1 MTQKDQ
7 SDIISKYIEAY
18 NHFDIDGMT
27 GCLHEDVIF
36 ENISGGKTGLKTEG
50 LEAFKAQA
58 ETAATYFS
66 SRHQAVDHW
75 TFSGESVTVSI
86 TYEAVLATDFPN
98 GMKKGATLSL
108 KGESEFTFSDGK
120 IIRITDRS

>member
-7 SDIISKYIEAY
+7 ADIISKYIEAY
-18 NHFDIDGMT
+18 NHFDIDGMA
-27 GCLHEDVIF
+27 GCLHDDVIF

-50 LEAFKAQA
+50 LEAFKTQA
-58 ETAATYFS
+58 DTAAAYFS
-66 SRHQAVDHW
+66 SRHQAVNQW
-75 TFSGESVTVSI
+75 IFSDESVTVSI
-86 TYEAVLATDFPN
+86 SYEAVLATDLPN
-98 GMKKGATLSL
+98 GMEKGSKLSL